1 MLVQLASKFPVD
13 ERSTVIKIEFS
24 TEEIDMLEHERY
36 YHPDPKV
43 QKKMEVLYLKSQG
56 LEHQEI
62 CRLCRISKT
71 TLTSYLKQYQDGG
84 IERLKEFG
92 YVGQTSELAGHAST
106 LEAYFKAHPPRTTT
120 EAQQIIKEQTGL
132 ERSPTQVQAFMKRLG
147 MKCRKVG
154 HVPGRAASP
163 DKQAEQ
169 ALFKTEQL
177 EPRLAEAQAGQRV
190 VLFMDA
196 AHFVLGAYLALVWCF
211 TRLFIASPSGRQRF
225 NVLGAVDAVTKQIFV
240 VTNETYI
247 NAESVCLLLT
257 QIAAHYGTV
266 PITIV
271 LDNARYQKCEVV
283 LQHAA
288 ALGIELLYL
297 PSYSPHLNL
306 IERFWRFV
314 RKECLYAKYYPKFEG
329 FKQAITDCIQTAHTK
344 HKDELETLLSWNFQS
359 FEKVQIS
366 TV

>member
-1 MLVQLASKFPVD
+1 M
-13 ERSTVIKIEFS
+13 IKIEF
-24 TEEIDMLEHERY
+24 TPEEIDALEHERY
-36 YHPDPKV
+36 HHPDPKV
-43 QKKMEVLYLKSQG
+43 QKKMEALYLKSQG
-56 LEHQEI
+56 VEHQEI
-62 CRLCRISKT
+62 CRLCRISKM
-71 TLTSYLKQYQDGG
+71 TLTTYLKQYQDGG
-84 IERLKEFG
+84 LERLKEFG
-92 YVGQTSELAGHAST
+92 YAGPSSALDEHAT
-106 LEAYFKAHPPRTTT
+106 PLEAYFKEHPPRTTA
-120 EAQQIIKEQTGL
+120 EAQQIIREQTGI

-154 HVPGRAASP
+154 YVPGRAANP

-169 ALFKTEQL
+169 EAFQTQQV
-177 EPRLAEAQAGQRV
+177 EPRLEEAQAGKRA
-190 VLFMDA
+190 VLYMDA
-196 AHFVLGAYLALVWCF
+196 AHFVHGAYLGMVWCF

-225 NVLGAVDAVTKQIFV
+225 NVLGAVDAVTKQIFA

-257 QIAAHYGTV
+257 QIAAAYVGM
-266 PITIV
+266 PITLV

-283 LQHAA
+283 LRQAA

-306 IERFWRFV
+306 IERLWRFV
-314 RKECLYAKYYPKFEG
+314 RQECLYSKYYPKFDG
-329 FKQAITDCIQTAHTK
+329 FKQAIADCIQTAHTK
-344 HKDELETLLSWNFQS
+344 HRDELETLLAWNFQS

>member
-1 MLVQLASKFPVD
+1 M
-13 ERSTVIKIEFS
+13 IKIEF
-24 TEEIDMLEHERY
+24 TPEEIDALEHERY
-36 YHPDPKV
+36 HHPDPKV
-43 QKKMEVLYLKSQG
+43 QRKMEVLYLKSQG

-71 TLTSYLKQYQDGG
+71 TLTTYLKQYQDGG
-84 IERLKEFG
+84 IERLKTLG
-92 YVGQTSELAGHAST
+92 YAGRSSALDEHAPALA
-106 LEAYFKAHPPRTTT
+106 AYFKEHPPRSTA
-120 EAQQIIKEQTGL
+120 EAQQIIREQTGL
-132 ERSPTQVQAFMKRLG
+132 ERSPSQVRAFMKRLG
-147 MKCRKVG
+147 MKYRKVG
-154 HVPGRAASP
+154 YVPGRAAEP

-169 ALFKTEQL
+169 AVFQTQQL
-177 EPRLAEAQAGQRV
+177 EPRLAEAQAGKRA

-196 AHFVLGAYLALVWCF
+196 AHFVHGVYLTMVWCF

-225 NVLGAVDAVTKQIFV
+225 NVLGAIDAVTKQVFAIM
-240 VTNETYI
+240 NETYI

-257 QIAAHYGTV
+257 QIAACYTGV

-271 LDNARYQKCEVV
+271 LDNVRYQKCDAV
-283 LQHAA
+283 LRQAA

-297 PSYSPHLNL
+297 PSYSPQLNL

-314 RKECLYAKYYPKFEG
+314 RKECLYSKYYPDFGG

-344 HKDELETLLSWNFQS
+344 HRNELETLLSWNFQS

>member
-1 MLVQLASKFPVD
+1 M
-13 ERSTVIKIEFS
+13 RSIVIKIEF
-24 TEEIDMLEHERY
+24 TPEEIDALEHERY
-36 YHPDPKV
+36 HHPDPKV
-43 QKKMEVLYLKSQG
+43 QKKMEALYLKSQG
-56 LEHQEI
+56 VEHQEI
-62 CRLCRISKT
+62 CRLCRISKM
-71 TLTSYLKQYQDGG
+71 TLTTYLKQYQNGG
-84 IERLKEFG
+84 LERLKEFG
-92 YVGQTSELAGHAST
+92 YAGPSSALDEHAT
-106 LEAYFKAHPPRTTT
+106 PLEAYFKEHPPRTTA
-120 EAQQIIKEQTGL
+120 EAQQIIREQTGI

-154 HVPGRAASP
+154 YVPGRAANP

-169 ALFKTEQL
+169 EAFQTQQV
-177 EPRLAEAQAGQRV
+177 EPRLEEAQAGKRA
-190 VLFMDA
+190 VLYMDA
-196 AHFVLGAYLALVWCF
+196 AHFVHGAYLGLVWCF

-225 NVLGAVDAVTKQIFV
+225 NVLGAVDAVTKQIFA

-257 QIAAHYGTV
+257 QIAAAYVGM
-266 PITIV
+266 PITLV

-283 LQHAA
+283 LRQAA

-306 IERFWRFV
+306 IERLWRFV
-314 RKECLYAKYYPKFEG
+314 RQECLYSKYYPKFDG
-329 FKQAITDCIQTAHTK
+329 FKQAIADCIQTAHTK
-344 HKDELETLLSWNFQS
+344 HRDELETLLAWNFQS